1 MTRPSLPH
9 FVYILRC
16 ADGTFYTGCTKDP
29 RAREKA
35 HNDGRGA
42 RYTAGRRPVTL
53 IYSEECDSLGAAL
66 RREHQ
71 VKRLTRAKKEA
82 LSATDTAL
90 APVLT

>member
-42 RYTAGRRPVTL
+42 RYTSGRRPVRL
-53 IYSEECDSLGAAL
+53 VYVEACDSLGAAL
-66 RREHQ
+66 TREHQ
-71 VKRLTRAKKEA
+71 VKRLKRSKKEA
-82 LSATDTAL
+82 LAASSTARCR
-90 APVLT
+90 TWN